1 MLFMEYSPQYE
12 QHIIPEIR
20 NGNEEAYQSV
30 YYHYYESLCNYA
42 MSFIRNRE
50 KAEDI
55 VQEVFLKLWIKR
67 ASLKTGGSLKPYL
80 YKMTY
85 NEFVNTFRKDNRYQE
100 ELDIFKVVALSS
112 VIQESEEA
120 WQYSLKRMKDAIDN
134 LPPRCKEI
142 FLMHKR
148 DGLKQKEIAESLCIS
163 VKTVENQVAKALK
176 SLREKLVAE
185 TFQVFFFVRN
195 IFKKI

>member
-1 MLFMEYSPQYE
+1 MIFKNPSLKNYFFFNRSSSIFKFLVVLFMEYSPQYE

-85 NEFVNTFRKDNRYQE
+85 NEFVNTFRKDN
-100 ELDIFKVVALSS
+100 
-112 VIQESEEA
+112 
-120 WQYSLKRMKDAIDN
+120 
-134 LPPRCKEI
+134 
-142 FLMHKR
+142 
-148 DGLKQKEIAESLCIS
+148 
-163 VKTVENQVAKALK
+163 
-176 SLREKLVAE
+176 
-185 TFQVFFFVRN
+185 
-195 IFKKI
+195 